1 MVFSDDRHDYSF
13 GDLMEIEYDGTVEC
27 ICPKCKH
34 KFNKSYAGMVEIEP
48 WRDES
53 RD

>member
-1 MVFSDDRHDYSF
+1 
-13 GDLMEIEYDGTVEC
+13 MEIEYDGIVEC

-34 KFNKSYAGMVEIEP
+34 KFMGKYAGMVEVEP